1 MKTYYYHDFSDN
13 LVETKNQS
21 KKVPENYKWVKKN
34 PFYIGLGWILFQI
47 LKLVGLIYGKFALG
61 LKIIGK
67 RKLKIDSGYYIFANH
82 TQPLGDVFNP
92 ALYSVKKPYYI
103 CDSSNLGIP
112 ILGPILPLVGALPIP
127 ESIRGKKKLF
137 DAISYRAKSGN
148 AIIIYPE
155 AHVWPYCTFIR
166 PFETTAFN
174 FPIRDNLPSF
184 TATTIYKKRK
194 FRKKPRT
201 VIKIDGPFYP
211 NYDLEKKERIRAL
224 HMEITN
230 QLVKRTQESNI
241 EYIRYEKKDCN

>member
-1 MKTYYYHDFSDN
+1 MKTYYYTDFTDD
-13 LVETKNQS
+13 LVETKNQAKS
-21 KKVPENYKWVKKN
+21 VPENYKWIKKN
-34 PFYIGLGWILFQI
+34 PFYIALGWILFQI

-61 LKIIGK
+61 LKIVGK
-67 RKLKIDSGYYIFANH
+67 SKLKIKSGYYIFANH

-127 ESIRGKKKLF
+127 DSIRGKKKLF
-137 DAISYRAKSGN
+137 DAISTRAQQGN

-166 PFETTAFN
+166 PFEKTALN
-174 FPIRDNLPSF
+174 FPVRDNLPSF
-184 TATTIYKKRK
+184 TATTVYKKWK
-194 FRKKPRT
+194 FHKKPRA
-201 VIKIDGPFYP
+201 VIYIDGPFYP
-211 NYDLEKKERIRAL
+211 NESLDKHARVEKL

-230 QLVKRTQESNI
+230 QLVKRVSQSSV
-241 EYIRYEKKDCN
+241 EYIHYEKDCN